1 MSLTSSPDVSLVLLS
16 LLPLLCAGQF
26 PLPGRGQFPGGVGG
40 PRGVSSVEDLI
51 DTIPGVPGD
60 DYPIYATVSST
71 TLLSPCDSTSS
82 LLPQV
87 PDSSFTC
94 PGRVDGGYYSD
105 PEADCQAFHI
115 CAGDG
120 TGGLTK
126 YSFLCPNGTLFNQQ
140 YFVCDWWFNVDCSKV
155 EDFYYLNEKLGADE
169 ESVFPGPEGSNL
181 GSYRPGSSS
190 GTGVSSLG
198 SYRPGQG
205 SSLSSGPEDFT
216 LGSYRPGSSLSF
228 STGDSDLASYR
239 PGANENLSSYNAA
252 TGSGYQARRQRLKNR
267 AGAGGALP
275 NTLQSALGLLPTNK

>member
-1 MSLTSSPDVSLVLLS
+1 MVSGWRLWQTKTDMSLTSSPDVSLVLLS

-115 CAGDG
+115 CAGDS

-140 YFVCDWWFNVDCSKV
+140 YFVCDWWFNVDCDRT
-155 EDFYYLNEKLGADE
+155 EEFYDLNEELDRA
-169 ESVFPGPEGSNL
+169 
-181 GSYRPGSSS
+181 RQSS
-190 GTGVSSLG
+190 
-198 SYRPGQG
+198 Q
-205 SSLSSGPEDFT
+205 
-216 LGSYRPGSSLSF
+216 
-228 STGDSDLASYR
+228 
-239 PGANENLSSYNAA
+239 SSYGNDQDRNF
-252 TGSGYQARRQRLKNR
+252 GSDFKKVSFNVTDKGF
-267 AGAGGALP
+267 
-275 NTLQSALGLLPTNK
+275 